1 MAKIN
6 GGYSIKNPQKNL
18 WVFKS
23 FANNILEQP
32 FKQKKN
38 LRNGIKPVN
47 VDLCSDRQINR
58 CQH

>member
-6 GGYSIKNPQKNL
+6 GGYSIQNPQKNL

-32 FKQKKN
+32 FKQKK
-38 LRNGIKPVN
+38 I
-47 VDLCSDRQINR
+47 
-58 CQH
+58 